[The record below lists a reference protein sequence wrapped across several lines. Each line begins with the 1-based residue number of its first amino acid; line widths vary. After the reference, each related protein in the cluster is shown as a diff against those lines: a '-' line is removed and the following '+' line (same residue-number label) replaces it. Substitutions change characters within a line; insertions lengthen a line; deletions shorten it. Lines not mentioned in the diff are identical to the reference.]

1 MKPFIIFFTCE
12 GYGRGGGGGG
22 GGGRSQRGYGKGG
35 GGQEEQGGSYTV
47 VYGRPKSTGN
57 MRIDMDVE
65 TSEVPVKSIG
75 RKPFG
80 KKA

>member
-1 MKPFIIFFTCE
+1 
-12 GYGRGGGGGG
+12 
-22 GGGRSQRGYGKGG
+22 
-35 GGQEEQGGSYTV
+35 
-47 VYGRPKSTGN
+47 

-80 KKA
+80 KKLQVYIGAISTYTFSRSKSNASQSWRTRR